1 VIHDAALL
9 GTGSQAAPA
18 VIDDNAIEAAAK
30 GLRAR
35 ALCLFP
41 KTISPNYNVA

>member
-1 VIHDAALL
+1 VIHDAALS

-18 VIDDNAIEAAAK
+18 VIDDNAIEAAAT

-35 ALCLFP
+35 VLCFFR
-41 KTISPNYNVA
+41 KTISSE